1 MTLLITNRPALI
13 LLTSGSK
20 AFLTDDG
27 RIGVALVGFDGV
39 ITSVLRTARCIFG
52 GALCGIDFFFLGGGE
67 HSSSSILIGELA

>member
-1 MTLLITNRPALI
+1 MTLLITKRPVLI
-13 LLTSGSK
+13 VLTSGSN

-27 RIGVALVGFDGV
+27 RIGVALVGV
-39 ITSVLRTARCIFG
+39 ITSVLRCIFG